1 MSATIKPL
9 SGVRVADFTWI
20 GAGSFTT
27 KLLADFG
34 ADVIKIESAT
44 RLDTL
49 RDGAP
54 FKDGIRGVNRSGY
67 FSDRNSSKRSVT
79 IDMKQPEGQALAR
92 KLIAR
97 SDVVANNFTPGTME
111 KFGLGYDAARAIR
124 EDIVYISMS
133 MQGSSGPEYKY
144 LGYGLTIGALT
155 GMQYLSGLPDR
166 QPAGTGTNFPDHIPN
181 PCHAAFAIL
190 AALRHRKRTGQGQ
203 MIDMAQTEP
212 TISVLGPAVMQW
224 TANGD
229 VPNRRGNQHVAGV
242 PHGVYPCAGDDRWI
256 AISAIG
262 PAAWTG
268 LLQVLG
274 LNSMAA
280 DERLQHVNARWER
293 RAEINQ
299 AIADAAKLWDAEKLM
314 TALQEVGVA
323 AGVVRDAAGIVTHDP
338 QLQARGHWVSLQHPE
353 MGKSIY
359 NAPAFRMS
367 GVETGPYSPAPLLG
381 EHTEEVCRDVLGM
394 KPGDIAALV
403 ESGVLR

>member
-67 FSDRNSSKRSVT
+67 FADRNSSKRSVT

-394 KPGDIAALV
+394 RPGDIAALV

>member
-1 MSATIKPL
+1 MATSMKPL

-67 FSDRNSSKRSVT
+67 FADRNTSKRSIT

-111 KFGLGYDAARAIR
+111 KFGLGYEAVRTIR
-124 EDIVYISMS
+124 DDIVYVSMS
-133 MQGSSGPEYKY
+133 MQGSSGPEHKY

-155 GMQYLSGLPDR
+155 SMQYLSGQLDR
-166 QPAGTGTNFPDHIPN
+166 EPAGTGTNFPDHIPN

-190 AALRHRKRTGQGQ
+190 AALRHRRRTGQGQ
-203 MIDMAQTEP
+203 YIDIAQTEP
-212 TISVLGPAVMQW
+212 TISLLGPAVMQW

-229 VPNRRGNQHVAGV
+229 VTERRGNQHVAGA
-242 PHGVYPCAGDDRWI
+242 PHGVYPCAGEDRWI
-256 AISAIG
+256 AISAIAP
-262 PAAWTG
+262 PAWHS
-268 LLQVLG
+268 LVQVLG
-274 LNSMAA
+274 LSSLAA
-280 DERLQHVNARWER
+280 DARLLHADARWER
-293 RAEINQ
+293 RHEIGE
-299 AIADAAKLWDAEKLM
+299 AIADATRSWDADKLM
-314 TALQEVGVA
+314 EALQAAGVA
-323 AGVVRDAAGIVTHDP
+323 AGVVRDAAAIVARDP
-338 QLQARGHWVSLQHPE
+338 QLQARHHWVRLQHPE
-353 MGKSIY
+353 MGESVY

-367 GVETGPYSPAPLLG
+367 GVEVGPYSPAPLLG
-381 EHTEEVCRDVLGM
+381 QHTEEVCQDVLGM
-394 KPGDIAALV
+394 TKDEISALI
-403 ESGVLR
+403 EAEILR